1 MPKILVISQTHHLLP
16 LAWRLKQ
23 EGNEVDVIVARD
35 SFEPAWTG
43 KFEKLLRGRKKRESQ
58 AAVAETAR
66 EAEAIVLTD
75 STDWAKHFKGYE
87 RLFAMSAN
95 EPARTLPSIQLGAWF
110 DGEGF
115 MGPHLLIEDQGLW
128 AEGLGPAVSGGMTM
142 VVPQEIPEAWLRALG
157 GLGDP
162 LKSEGFRGLV
172 RAGISLDP
180 KEPIDNE
187 PELLG
192 YQAGWNFLQMHA
204 FSGLLDAPNLTQ
216 LLEGFQ
222 PDLYLRFTV
231 ALPVTIAPWPL
242 RGLRSEVSCNLN
254 AKQVPIGLDAVRTG
268 QVFLHDM
275 MVRDGQIQ
283 TAGLDGLVA
292 VVRWSGQGFGLARH
306 RALETARKLQLPEA
320 QYRLDVGAQ
329 VPTVLMMLEEL
340 GLTL

>member
-35 SFEPAWTG
+35 SFEPAWAG

-58 AAVAETAR
+58 GPVAEAAK
-66 EAEAIVLTD
+66 ESEAIVLTD
-75 STDWAKHFKGYE
+75 STDWAKQFKGYE

-95 EPARTLPSIQLGAWF
+95 EPASPLPEVQLGAWF

-115 MGPHLLIEDQGLW
+115 MGAHLLVEDQGLW
-128 AEGLGPAVSGGMTM
+128 PGGMGPSVPGGMTM
-142 VVPQEIPEAWLRALG
+142 FVPQEMPEAWMRALG
-157 GLGDP
+157 TLGDP

-180 KEPIDNE
+180 EAPLESEPQ
-187 PELLG
+187 LLG

-204 FSGLLDAPNLTQ
+204 FSGLLDSPNLTQ

-222 PDLYLRFTV
+222 PDLYHRFTV

-254 AKQVPIGLDAVRTG
+254 AKQVPIGLEAVKTG

-292 VVRWSGQGFGLARH
+292 VVRWSGQGFGFVRH
-306 RALETARKLQLPEA
+306 KALETAGMLQLPEA
-320 QYRLDVGAQ
+320 QYRLDVGAGVGQ
-329 VPTVLMMLEEL
+329 VLMMLEEL